1 MNKEK
6 DLQAIDLKRAARWG
20 FAGRVVMNIYA
31 IIASIG
37 CLYPMIWLVYSSLKT
52 QFEFDVDS
60 FSLPAAPTLDNYV
73 HVLSTTPMFR
83 YMLNSIIVS
92 VVSVSGIILFSF
104 IVGYFVARMKFRGR
118 RLIFNLF
125 LLGML
130 VPVHSLM
137 VPMYVIFS
145 DIGLTD
151 SLVALILPYICFELP
166 QGIYLA
172 ESYVHSIPREMEE
185 AASIDGASFSYT
197 LFRIILPIAKPI
209 LVTIGIISFFYC
221 WNEFSFALILIS
233 RETLRTVPLGL
244 TLFSGSFTTNYP
256 VMMAAMVIATF
267 PSLLIYIFFSR
278 KIMDGMVAGAVKG

>member
-104 IVGYFVARMKFRGR
+104 IVGYFVARMKF
-118 RLIFNLF
+118 
-125 LLGML
+125 
-130 VPVHSLM
+130 
-137 VPMYVIFS
+137 
-145 DIGLTD
+145 
-151 SLVALILPYICFELP
+151 
-166 QGIYLA
+166 
-172 ESYVHSIPREMEE
+172 
-185 AASIDGASFSYT
+185 
-197 LFRIILPIAKPI
+197 
-209 LVTIGIISFFYC
+209 
-221 WNEFSFALILIS
+221 
-233 RETLRTVPLGL
+233 
-244 TLFSGSFTTNYP
+244 
-256 VMMAAMVIATF
+256 
-267 PSLLIYIFFSR
+267 
-278 KIMDGMVAGAVKG
+278 